1 MLLWINHLDTP
12 TSHPH
17 AHAGMTWLLH
27 KALKGR
33 PDVMAAVKHS
43 ATLPIKTP
51 KTTQPPINPSPE
63 GATQHQGSGEAQRNP
78 AYNKMMQP

>member
-1 MLLWINHLDTP
+1 MLLWINHLGTP

-43 ATLPIKTP
+43 ATLPIKKDAAIDP
-51 KTTQPPINPSPE
+51 KPPHLPTQ
-63 GATQHQGSGEAQRNP
+63 G
-78 AYNKMMQP
+78 